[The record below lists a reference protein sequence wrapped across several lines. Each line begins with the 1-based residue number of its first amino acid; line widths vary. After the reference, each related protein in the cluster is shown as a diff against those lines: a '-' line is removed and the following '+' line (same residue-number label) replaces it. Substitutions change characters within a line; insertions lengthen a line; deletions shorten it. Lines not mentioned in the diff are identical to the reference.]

1 MPPVSNSSTRRLPGK
16 AALLW
21 TIFLC
26 ARAGGEEPR
35 DPTDASPPRPS
46 LALATTATTSPA
58 RSAVSADEAHLAG
71 SYVYIGGASERAV
84 VKAAVDRATEGMF
97 GKVIAREEL
106 MKRSEPRPSYTIRFE
121 EDGKLSVETP
131 GFPSECTPVD
141 GTEVVVRN
149 KFGDVVK
156 ESQEFVDGVLVQSG
170 RNDDGSGSTEF
181 RLGSDGNTLLVVRVS
196 RSPRLPRPV
205 AYSLT
210 YYRQPPPR

>member
-1 MPPVSNSSTRRLPGK
+1 M
-16 AALLW
+16 LLLV
-21 TIFLC
+21 ICLC
-26 ARAGGEEPR
+26 ARAGGEENR
-35 DPTDASPPRPS
+35 DAAEASLTVAAARKAPPS
-46 LALATTATTSPA
+46 S
-58 RSAVSADEAHLAG
+58 SADSPDETRLSG
-71 SYVYIGGASERAV
+71 TFVYIGGESERSV
-84 VKAAVDRATEGMF
+84 VKAAVNLATEGMF

-106 MKRSEPRPSYTIRFE
+106 MKRSEPRPSYTLRFE
-121 EDGKLSVETP
+121 KDGTLSVETP
-131 GFPSECTPVD
+131 GFPAESSPLD

-156 ESQEFVDGVLVQSG
+156 QRQEFVDGVLVQSG

-181 RLGSDGNTLLVVRVS
+181 RLGSDGNTLQVNRVS